1 MFINNFDPVALEIFS
16 LEIRWYSLAY
26 IFGII
31 LGWILAKKLFIQDIE
46 VKNKFDDY
54 LTYLIIGIILGGR
67 LGYIFIYNLSFY
79 VNNPLD
85 IFKIWQGGM
94 SFHGGLI
101 GVIFASIFFAKKNK
115 QNSFLYMDIVALVA
129 PIGLFF
135 GRIANFI
142 NSELYGTIT
151 NVPWAVTFIQVDNLP
166 RHPSQLYEALLEGL
180 FLFLLLLYFKNKF
193 SKKPG
198 IISGLFLIIYSI
210 FRFIVE
216 FYRVPDEQL
225 GYIFLNLTMGQVV
238 SLIFMLSGLI
248 LFYLKYET
256 RLDILAQLFFL
267 QCLKPHLFSTQEI
280 FHDLKILLELQF

>member
-31 LGWILAKKLFIQDIE
+31 LGWILAKKLFIHDIE

-79 VNNPLD
+79 INNPLD

-101 GVIFASIFFAKKNK
+101 GVIFASIFFAKKNN
-115 QNSFLYMDIVALVA
+115 QNPFLYLDIVALVA
-129 PIGLFF
+129 PVGLFF

-151 NVPWAVTFIQVDNLP
+151 NVPWAVTFVQVDNLP

-180 FLFLLLLYFKNKF
+180 FLFLLLIFFKNKF
-193 SKKPG
+193 SDKPG
-198 IISGLFLIIYSI
+198 VISGLFLIIYSI

-225 GYIFLNLTMGQVV
+225 GYIFLNFTMGQVV
-238 SLIFMLSGLI
+238 SLIFIISGII

-256 RLDILAQLFFL
+256 R
-267 QCLKPHLFSTQEI
+267 
-280 FHDLKILLELQF
+280 